1 MPINTEGLRTTL
13 KQKIKE
19 ALDAPI
25 SNESDSEKVKQD
37 FADSIANAVADA
49 FRDIINN
56 TEADKYVV
64 QYVSAYSDQILY
76 SEHRISDPV
85 VQAYNREGQ
94 KVELSIRVENN
105 NITWTSTRRFS
116 GKIIII

>member
-37 FADSIANAVADA
+37 FADSIANAVADGVDA
-49 FRDIINN
+49 WIN
-56 TEADKYVV
+56 TATVTV
-64 QYVSAYSDQILY
+64 QPGI
-76 SEHRISDPV
+76 PV
-85 VQAYNREGQ
+85 
-94 KVELSIRVENN
+94 
-105 NITWTSTRRFS
+105 TTSTGAGTTTGPGTGTIS
-116 GKIIII
+116 

>member
-37 FADSIANAVADA
+37 FADSIANAVADGVDA
-49 FRDIINN
+49 WIK
-56 TEADKYVV
+56 TATVTV
-64 QYVSAYSDQILY
+64 QPGI
-76 SEHRISDPV
+76 PV
-85 VQAYNREGQ
+85 
-94 KVELSIRVENN
+94 
-105 NITWTSTRRFS
+105 TTSTGAGTTTGAGTGTIS
-116 GKIIII
+116 

>member
-37 FADSIANAVADA
+37 FADSIANAVADGVDA
-49 FRDIINN
+49 WIK
-56 TEADKYVV
+56 TATVTV
-64 QYVSAYSDQILY
+64 QPGI
-76 SEHRISDPV
+76 PV
-85 VQAYNREGQ
+85 
-94 KVELSIRVENN
+94 
-105 NITWTSTRRFS
+105 TTSTGAGTTTGLGTGTIS
-116 GKIIII
+116 

>member
-37 FADSIANAVADA
+37 FADSIANAVADGVDA
-49 FRDIINN
+49 WIK
-56 TEADKYVV
+56 TATVTV
-64 QYVSAYSDQILY
+64 QPGIPVTTSAGAGTTTGPGTGT
-76 SEHRISDPV
+76 IS
-85 VQAYNREGQ
+85 
-94 KVELSIRVENN
+94 
-105 NITWTSTRRFS
+105 
-116 GKIIII
+116 

>member
-37 FADSIANAVADA
+37 FADSIANAVADGVDA
-49 FRDIINN
+49 WIK
-56 TEADKYVV
+56 TATVTV
-64 QYVSAYSDQILY
+64 QPGI
-76 SEHRISDPV
+76 PV
-85 VQAYNREGQ
+85 
-94 KVELSIRVENN
+94 
-105 NITWTSTRRFS
+105 TTSTGAGTTTGTGTGTIS
-116 GKIIII
+116 